1 MAEETA
7 QSQGGTLGKGWQWV
21 KKHPVGSSVA
31 LFVGGA
37 VILYLY
43 YSGRSTAPAQSA
55 AQPVDDT
62 SSYLAAQLQSEQL
75 QAQQASQLAQV
86 QAAAN
91 AQASQVNGAVAVNT
105 QNDQAAIDI
114 AGLNASSANQ
124 IASLEAALGTTQ
136 SNNQAATDQL
146 NISTSGQVQLGSI
159 NASTQQAQIASQTQ
173 LGLGQQQTSVINNL
187 LNDVFAQP
195 SDYQG
200 SFNNPTNT
208 STNNRI
214 STLIPQVQA
223 LPANTQFSQQQVLKL
238 LAG

>member
-1 MAEETA
+1 M
-7 QSQGGTLGKGWQWV
+7 
-21 KKHPVGSSVA
+21 
-31 LFVGGA
+31 
-37 VILYLY
+37 
-43 YSGRSTAPAQSA
+43 
-55 AQPVDDT
+55 
-62 SSYLAAQLQSEQL
+62 
-75 QAQQASQLAQV
+75 